1 MEIIVNVI
9 YSKIKK
15 IFFVYL
21 IELSEKKCMYEKVV
35 FL

>member
-21 IELSEKKCMYEKVV
+21 IELSEKKKNACMKK
-35 FL
+35 

>member
-21 IELSEKKCMYEKVV
+21 IELSEKKNACMKK
-35 FL
+35 